1 MVICEFIWDWIP
13 EAWGYA
19 RSTTL
24 LCALSNQPPSPVPPV
39 SATSNPVQ
47 RPEARNQPRLFDNI
61 RPARTPRDKRVA
73 RGGCGCGMASAK
85 KGGVGWIVDCRAA
98 IVSLCSTPPEQFILH
113 EDVSRPCIE
122 ISTWG
127 CAPKARSFRFSGT
140 HLLER
145 DRGADR
151 PAGFGAAGFDVRA
164 TRVGAREPEH
174 VRAESRA
181 ELGVSRD
188 RAEWPRPSAELQKA
202 AELQSLNM

>member
-1 MVICEFIWDWIP
+1 MQDQPRFSVPFQTNPPPQFRRFRQRRTRSSDPRLGISH
-13 EAWGYA
+13 GS
-19 RSTTL
+19 STT
-24 LCALSNQPPSPVPPV
+24 SDPPGRHGT
-39 SATSNPVQ
+39 SAW
-47 RPEARNQPRLFDNI
+47 
-61 RPARTPRDKRVA
+61 RVA
-73 RGGCGCGMASAK
+73 GVGVAWLLPRR
-85 KGGVGWIVDCRAA
+85 GGVGWIVDCRAA

>member
-1 MVICEFIWDWIP
+1 M
-13 EAWGYA
+13 G
-19 RSTTL
+19 
-24 LCALSNQPPSPVPPV
+24 LCKINHASLCPFKPTPLPSSAGFGNVEPGPATRGSE
-39 SATSNPVQ
+39 SATALRQHPT
-47 RPEARNQPRLFDNI
+47 RPDATGQ
-61 RPARTPRDKRVA
+61 A
-73 RGGCGCGMASAK
+73 RGAWRVWVWHGFCQEG
-85 KGGVGWIVDCRAA
+85 GGVGWIVDCRAA